1 MKITHVLCAIV
12 VCASP
17 VLAASVQNG
26 TFDEPVLL
34 TANAVL
40 PDVTLHTPDPA
51 DPPQPVVQ
59 QAVVKRTVT
68 AAPRYQTH
76 CYSRKV
82 ELNANGGT
90 VRICERSSASTIAR
104 RTASDLM

>member
-1 MKITHVLCAIV
+1 MKITHALCALAL
-12 VCASP
+12 CAAP

-40 PDVTLHTPDPA
+40 PSVILPTAPE
-51 DPPQPVVQ
+51 PPEPVVQ
-59 QAVVKRTVT
+59 RVAVKRTVVV
-68 AAPRYQTH
+68 APKRRTH

-90 VRICERSSASTIAR
+90 VRICEPASASAIAR
-104 RTASDLM
+104 RTASDLL